1 MFSFVIGM
9 VVAIVLMVAIFVFL
23 KFKKLDK
30 KFESEIEGVRSSSM
44 EARNKIETKV
54 TDTIKAFSK
63 PNDPLIN
70 DLANAFKKKSS
81 ILADVFVKLLESSQ
95 ILLGIS
101 TGLLGMS
108 LVAVIFHFIRN
119 VIKLDTSQLLESV
132 AYSVFFIAVSIGIIS
147 NRYLQRKIKR
157 EQDQR
162 LEAEKSFQEQVEQLK
177 QEYEKLLEKNEKEK
191 NSIVSDKNSLI
202 GKLNEMADNR
212 QEIIKRLEKQKKEKR
227 FSFKKLPSL
236 KRKK

>member
-132 AYSVFFIAVSIGIIS
+132 AYSVFFIAVSIGI
-147 NRYLQRKIKR
+147 
-157 EQDQR
+157 
-162 LEAEKSFQEQVEQLK
+162 
-177 QEYEKLLEKNEKEK
+177 
-191 NSIVSDKNSLI
+191 
-202 GKLNEMADNR
+202 
-212 QEIIKRLEKQKKEKR
+212 
-227 FSFKKLPSL
+227 
-236 KRKK
+236 

>member
-227 FSFKKLPSL
+227 FSFKKLPFL

>member
-108 LVAVIFHFIRN
+108 LVAVIFHFFRN